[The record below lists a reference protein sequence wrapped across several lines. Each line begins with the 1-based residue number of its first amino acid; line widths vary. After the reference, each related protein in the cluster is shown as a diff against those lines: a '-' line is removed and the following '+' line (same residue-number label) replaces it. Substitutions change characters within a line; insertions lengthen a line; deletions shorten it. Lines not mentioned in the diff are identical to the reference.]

1 VLKLQWTIT
10 AELTDV
16 DTGVRYQRADTRLRW
31 ADSFA
36 TQWNPGHLGHALQLA
51 LIEAKQRA
59 FPGKKVKHPYRRSKS

>member
-1 VLKLQWTIT
+1 MKLQWTIT
-10 AELTDV
+10 AELNDV
-16 DTGVRYQRADTRLRW
+16 DTGVRYADFQLRW

-36 TQWNPGHLGHALQLA
+36 TQWHPSHLGHALQLA